1 MRLAAKHVRRI
12 AVAAPMM
19 AIGLAAFAASCAA
32 APPEPERADKALQD
46 VLAGCTAQYHYDPK
60 AADLPERALAPGEPE
75 WRACARRAVLEQI
88 VPNSSVPELYRRLV
102 EDDVQMTEA
111 IAAGTL
117 TRSERSARLEASIAA
132 IRAAETKAEEARQ
145 QRQVQALKTQM
156 ELQRQG
162 QEIDRINATAA
173 QLQRTMAPR

>member
-1 MRLAAKHVRRI
+1 MGPANASAIVL
-12 AVAAPMM
+12 AVALALGAVGCAPR
-19 AIGLAAFAASCAA
+19 
-32 APPEPERADKALQD
+32 PTEPERAGRALD
-46 VLAGCTAQYHYDPK
+46 DALAACSAAQAFDPK
-60 AADLPERALAPGEPE
+60 AAALPERALAPGEPE

-102 EDDVQMTEA
+102 EADVQMTEA